1 MFFVQGGKMKKEFLE
16 DELDALRCQLAAV
29 RKKYEE
35 LALRASADR
44 ELISQIRQNLVQQI
58 DLNGWIGQYYEL
70 PELYRKYAT
79 WCMDQG
85 DVEAARKANAT
96 DIDDLTT
103 SYQEHRCLRGFEDW
117 KQLYD

>member
-1 MFFVQGGKMKKEFLE
+1 MKKEFLA
-16 DELDALRCQLAAV
+16 DELDALCRQLLAVKNKYDELVLQAA
-29 RKKYEE
+29 
-35 LALRASADR
+35 ADK
-44 ELISQIRQNLVQQI
+44 ELIPQIRQNLAQQI
-58 DLNGWIGQYYEL
+58 DLNGWIGHYYEL

-96 DIDDLTT
+96 DIDDVRT
-103 SYQEHRCLRGFEDW
+103 SYQERRCLRGFEDW